1 MSIGEGK
8 MKKRFIIK
16 YCGIT
21 DSVYLID
28 TLKRMPLE
36 MIIHDKLYVHGLDCN
51 DRETAEELQSYYE
64 PLFGFQRPLF
74 QEVTSFELRTSK
86 RVHDVTINF
95 YNFHYDIFDN
105 TGRHV
110 LGSYDLRTAVEFK
123 EWLDMELKNG

>member
-1 MSIGEGK
+1 MSY
-8 MKKRFIIK
+8 RFVIK
-16 YCGIT
+16 YCNIL
-21 DSVYLID
+21 DSVFLID
-28 TLKRMPLE
+28 TLGRMPEE
-36 MIIHDKLYVHGLDCN
+36 MVIHNKLYVHGLDCN

-64 PLFGFQRPLF
+64 NLCGFQRPLF

-86 RVHDVTINF
+86 RILDVTINF

-123 EWLDMELKNG
+123 EWLEMELQHR